1 MNGFNAQYG
10 SGQGFGSLS
19 SNSYGNQQVQGTLS
33 IEQYSY
39 SNGLDLADNQSR
51 TVKPSN
57 KVKQSDN
64 DAELNELVIENVAKS
79 AIAQAQ
85 IAKQEQVS
93 SQAHSQEKLD
103 LPPKSDAPVEPVK
116 SAPEAK
122 SNNSNQVNKSEQ
134 PIVPIKSKKKHKAK
148 NKANNAPAEKLANEP
163 HNKEV
168 KVSAPIV
175 HVDEAPVRENKTQGA
190 DYYEFSIPFGRRT
203 RLPVMNEPNGIKHN
217 IGLTQ
222 TSFERFDHA
231 PVMRVAAYGFSG
243 IDYTQIARNKD
254 SQEYL
259 LEEIRAHSALHDNE
273 VPFSHA
279 NEHNNQSFYYR
290 DHNKVY
296 PTSSIRSARALS
308 MRTSHNMNNQFVSSG
323 ELKQFYSAQKT
334 INGTRLSI
342 KAFTTDSSIASV
354 NSTKSTTIT
363 KMLPLGSNLVRESSA
378 PALVEHKKEL
388 SESYKQQLALQKAEQ
403 EKLQAQAHE
412 IHDDIMEQGHTIL
425 SGQVSVVKPEQK
437 AQQSIIVVRSK
448 PGAFETSGEVKTI
461 IRNRQAL
468 ALHGSNAARLAEQ
481 DYIRLCQQVTLPE
494 DYLFAVEQND
504 NEPNV
509 FESSPRTLLGTEST
523 RIVSTTRAAAQEFGQ
538 IFQPAPQLTNQSDS
552 VAFVDSIPSS
562 ELQKAP
568 AAAAAATAAAAQTQ
582 EDPAE
587 DKALAQAQSQA
598 LEQEQTQDL
607 QTAPEQDGADE
618 TNLNAENKKVSKA
631 RSRRKR

>member
-10 SGQGFGSLS
+10 SGQGFSSLS

-39 SNGLDLADNQSR
+39 SNGLDLAGDQSR
-51 TVKPSN
+51 TVKPN
-57 KVKQSDN
+57 AEPKKADN

-93 SQAHSQEKLD
+93 SQAHSQEKPD
-103 LPPKSDAPVEPVK
+103 LPPKSDATVEPVK

-134 PIVPIKSKKKHKAK
+134 PLVTIKSKKKHKAK

-203 RLPVMNEPNGIKHN
+203 RLPVMNEPNGLKHN

-222 TSFERFDHA
+222 TSFDRFDHA

-243 IDYTQIARNKD
+243 VDYTQIARNKD

-342 KAFTTDSSIASV
+342 KAFTTDSNIASV

-437 AQQSIIVVRSK
+437 SQQSSIVVRSK

-468 ALHGSNAARLAEQ
+468 ALHGSNAARLAEL

-538 IFQPAPQLTNQSDS
+538 IFQPVPQLTDQSDS

-562 ELQKAP
+562 EPQKAP
-568 AAAAAATAAAAQTQ
+568 AAAATASSQAQDGLEGQ
-582 EDPAE
+582 E
-587 DKALAQAQSQA
+587 AQALGQD
-598 LEQEQTQDL
+598 QTQDL
-607 QTAPEQDGADE
+607 QIAQEQDSVDE
-618 TNLNAENKKVSKA
+618 TSLNAENKKVSKA

>member
-39 SNGLDLADNQSR
+39 SNGLDLADDQSR

-93 SQAHSQEKLD
+93 SQAHTQEKPD
-103 LPPKSDAPVEPVK
+103 LPLKSDATVEPVQ

-134 PIVPIKSKKKHKAK
+134 PLVPIKSKKKHKAK

-190 DYYEFSIPFGRRT
+190 NYYEFSIPFGRRT
-203 RLPVMNEPNGIKHN
+203 RLPVMNEPNSIKHN

-222 TSFERFDHA
+222 TSFDRFDHA

-243 IDYTQIARNKD
+243 VDYTQIARNKD

-363 KMLPLGSNLVRESSA
+363 KMLPLGSNLVRETSA
-378 PALVEHKKEL
+378 PVLVEHQKEL

-552 VAFVDSIPSS
+552 VAFVDSITASQR
-562 ELQKAP
+562 QKVP
-568 AAAAAATAAAAQTQ
+568 AAATAAAAQTQ
-582 EDPAE
+582 EDPAK

>member
-1 MNGFNAQYG
+1 MQ
-10 SGQGFGSLS
+10 
-19 SNSYGNQQVQGTLS
+19 
-33 IEQYSY
+33 
-39 SNGLDLADNQSR
+39 
-51 TVKPSN
+51 
-57 KVKQSDN
+57 
-64 DAELNELVIENVAKS
+64 
-79 AIAQAQ
+79 
-85 IAKQEQVS
+85 
-93 SQAHSQEKLD
+93 
-103 LPPKSDAPVEPVK
+103 
-116 SAPEAK
+116 
-122 SNNSNQVNKSEQ
+122 
-134 PIVPIKSKKKHKAK
+134 IKSKKKHKAK

-190 DYYEFSIPFGRRT
+190 NYYEFSIPFGRRT
-203 RLPVMNEPNGIKHN
+203 RLPVMNEPNAIKHN

-222 TSFERFDHA
+222 TSFDRFDHA

-243 IDYTQIARNKD
+243 INYTQIARNKD

-279 NEHNNQSFYYR
+279 NENNNQSFYYR
-290 DHNKVY
+290 DHNKFY

-323 ELKQFYSAQKT
+323 ELKQFYSAQKS

-363 KMLPLGSNLVRESSA
+363 KMLPLGSNLVRETSA
-378 PALVEHKKEL
+378 PVLVKHQKEL

-437 AQQSIIVVRSK
+437 AQQSIVIVRSK
-448 PGAFETSGEVKTI
+448 PVAFETSGEVKTI
-461 IRNRQAL
+461 IHNRQAL

-523 RIVSTTRAAAQEFGQ
+523 RIVSTTHAAAQEFGQ

-552 VAFVDSIPSS
+552 VAFVDSITDSLP
-562 ELQKAP
+562 QKLP
-568 AAAAAATAAAAQTQ
+568 ASAS
-582 EDPAE
+582 
-587 DKALAQAQSQA
+587 AQAQGGPEGQEGQLEEKTQA
-598 LEQEQTQDL
+598 HAPAPAQEQAQSLEQEQNQD
-607 QTAPEQDGADE
+607 QQIIQEQDGADE
-618 TNLNAENKKVSKA
+618 TNLNTENKKVSKA

>member
-39 SNGLDLADNQSR
+39 SNGLDLADDQSR

-93 SQAHSQEKLD
+93 SQAHSQEKPD
-103 LPPKSDAPVEPVK
+103 LPPKSDATVEPVQ

-203 RLPVMNEPNGIKHN
+203 RLPVMNEPNSIKHN

-222 TSFERFDHA
+222 TSFDRFDHA

-243 IDYTQIARNKD
+243 VDYTQIARNKD

-378 PALVEHKKEL
+378 PALVEHQKEL
-388 SESYKQQLALQKAEQ
+388 SDSYKQQLALQKAEQ

-437 AQQSIIVVRSK
+437 SQQSIIVVRSK

-552 VAFVDSIPSS
+552 VAFVDSITTSQ
-562 ELQKAP
+562 LQKVP
-568 AAAAAATAAAAQTQ
+568 AAATAAADQTQ
-582 EDPAE
+582 EGPDE

-618 TNLNAENKKVSKA
+618 TNLNAENKKVSKG

>member
-39 SNGLDLADNQSR
+39 SNGLDLADDQSR

-93 SQAHSQEKLD
+93 SQAHSQEKPD
-103 LPPKSDAPVEPVK
+103 LPPKSDATVEPVQ

-437 AQQSIIVVRSK
+437 SQQSIIVVRSK

-552 VAFVDSIPSS
+552 VAFVDSITAAQP
-562 ELQKAP
+562 QKVP
-568 AAAAAATAAAAQTQ
+568 ATAAATAAADQTQ
-582 EDPAE
+582 AGPDE

>member
-39 SNGLDLADNQSR
+39 SNGLDLADDQSR

-93 SQAHSQEKLD
+93 SQAHTQEKLD
-103 LPPKSDAPVEPVK
+103 LPPKSDATVEPVQ

-437 AQQSIIVVRSK
+437 SQQSIIVVRSK

-481 DYIRLCQQVTLPE
+481 DYLRLCQQVTLPE

-509 FESSPRTLLGTEST
+509 FESFPRTLLGTEST

-538 IFQPAPQLTNQSDS
+538 IFQPAPQLTNQSES
-552 VAFVDSIPSS
+552 VAFVDSITTSQ
-562 ELQKAP
+562 LQKVP
-568 AAAAAATAAAAQTQ
+568 AAATAAADQTQ
-582 EDPAE
+582 AGPDE

>member
-39 SNGLDLADNQSR
+39 SNGLDLADDQSR

-85 IAKQEQVS
+85 IAKQEKVS
-93 SQAHSQEKLD
+93 SQAHSQEKPD
-103 LPPKSDAPVEPVK
+103 LPPKSDATVEPVQ

-222 TSFERFDHA
+222 TSFDRFDHA

-243 IDYTQIARNKD
+243 VDYTQIARNKD

-296 PTSSIRSARALS
+296 PTSSIRSTRALS

-378 PALVEHKKEL
+378 PALVEHQKEL
-388 SESYKQQLALQKAEQ
+388 TESYKQQLALQKAEQ

-437 AQQSIIVVRSK
+437 AQQSVIVVRSK

-461 IRNRQAL
+461 ILNRQAL

-481 DYIRLCQQVTLPE
+481 DYLRLCQQVTLPE

-552 VAFVDSIPSS
+552 VAFVDSITASQR
-562 ELQKAP
+562 QKVP
-568 AAAAAATAAAAQTQ
+568 AAATAAAAQTQ
-582 EDPAE
+582 AGPAE

>member
-39 SNGLDLADNQSR
+39 SNGLDLADDQSR

-93 SQAHSQEKLD
+93 SQAHTQEKLD
-103 LPPKSDAPVEPVK
+103 LPPKSDATVEPVQ

-437 AQQSIIVVRSK
+437 SQQSIIVVRSK

-481 DYIRLCQQVTLPE
+481 DYLRLCQQVTLPE

-509 FESSPRTLLGTEST
+509 FESFPRTLLGTEST

-582 EDPAE
+582 AGPDE